1 MTSTTASPAAR
12 GGALDALEQDAAS
25 RTVPGKPRKP
35 RRKIGDL
42 LLHGY
47 TWLVIVWL
55 CVPIVVMIAFSFNNP
70 RGRYNTVWVGPTTKY
85 WSSELFAFNDLTSA
99 LENSLFIAVVSTLIT
114 TILGTMIGIAL
125 GKYRFRGRAPF
136 NVLLFAAISA
146 PEIVMGASLL
156 SLFVTLQTP
165 RGYITILIAHVL
177 FSLSFVAVVVRARVL
192 TLDPSIEDAARDLG
206 ASPFTTF
213 RRVTFPM
220 IFPGILSGALL
231 AFVLSI
237 DDYVVTS
244 FTNGNVQTFPVW
256 IYGVSKL
263 GLPPQ
268 ADVMGTLIFVG
279 GILIAVS
286 NRVISSRR
294 SR

>member
-1 MTSTTASPAAR
+1 MTSVAESR
-12 GGALDALEQDAAS
+12 GSALDALEESA
-25 RTVPGKPRKP
+25 KPRKRRSSDGARP
-35 RRKIGDL
+35 RRRIGDV

-47 TWLVIVWL
+47 TWLVIIWL
-55 CVPIVVMIAFSFNNP
+55 SLPIFVMIVFGFNDP
-70 RGRYNTVWVGPTTKY
+70 KGRYNTTWVGFTFKY
-85 WSSELFAFNDLTSA
+85 WSSKLFAFEDLTNA
-99 LENSLFIAVVSTLIT
+99 LMASIWIAVVSTIVT

-125 GKYRFRGRAPF
+125 GKYRFRGQGSF
-136 NVLLFAAISA
+136 NLLLFAVISA
-146 PEIVMGASLL
+146 PEIVLGASLL
-156 SLFVTLQTP
+156 SLFTTLNTGL
-165 RGYITILIAHVL
+165 GYITILIAHVM

-206 ASPFTTF
+206 ASSWTTF

-244 FTNGNVQTFPVW
+244 FTSGNVVTFPLW

-268 ADVMGTLIFVG
+268 ADVMGTIIFVI
-279 GILIAVS
+279 GIMIAVTNAVVS
-286 NRVISSRR
+286 KRR

>member
-1 MTSTTASPAAR
+1 MTSVTQSR
-12 GGALDALEQDAAS
+12 GSTLDALEEKE
-25 RTVPGKPRKP
+25 KPRTRRSSGSDRP
-35 RRKIGDL
+35 RRRIGDV
-42 LLHGY
+42 LLHSY
-47 TWLVIVWL
+47 TWVVIVWL
-55 CVPIVVMIAFSFNNP
+55 SLPILVMIVFSFNNP
-70 RGRYNTVWVGPTTKY
+70 HGRFNTTWVGFTTKY
-85 WSSELFAFNDLTSA
+85 WSSKLFAFQDLTNA
-99 LENSLFIAVVSTLIT
+99 IEVSLLLAVLSTIIT

-125 GKYRFRGRAPF
+125 GKYRFRGQGSF
-136 NVLLFAAISA
+136 NLLLFAAISA

-156 SLFVTLQTP
+156 SLFTTLNT
-165 RGYITILIAHVL
+165 GLGFVTILIAHVM

-206 ASPFTTF
+206 ASSWTTF
-213 RRVTFPM
+213 WRVTFPM

-244 FTNGNVQTFPVW
+244 FTSGNVVTFPLW

-268 ADVMGTLIFVG
+268 ADVMGTIIFLA
-279 GILIAVS
+279 GILIATTNVIVS
-286 NRVISSRR
+286 KRR

>member
-1 MTSTTASPAAR
+1 LDELEATEGAAPTAPN
-12 GGALDALEQDAAS
+12 
-25 RTVPGKPRKP
+25 KP
-35 RRKIGDL
+35 RRRLGDA
-42 LLHGY
+42 LLHSY

-55 CVPIVVMIAFSFNNP
+55 SLPVFVMIVFSFNNP
-70 RGRYNTVWVGPTTKY
+70 HGRYNTTWVGFTTKY
-85 WSSELFAFNDLTSA
+85 WSSKLFAFEDLTQA
-99 LENSLFIAVVSTLIT
+99 LITSLVIAVVSTAIT

-125 GKYRFRGRAPF
+125 GKYRFRGQGSF
-136 NVLLFAAISA
+136 NLLLFAVISA
-146 PEIVMGASLL
+146 PEIVLGASLL
-156 SLFVTLQTP
+156 SFFTTFNTGL
-165 RGYITILIAHVL
+165 GYVTILIAHVM
-177 FSLSFVAVVVRARVL
+177 FSLSFVAIVVRARVL

-206 ASPFTTF
+206 ANSWTTF

-220 IFPGILSGALL
+220 IVPGILSGALL

-244 FTNGNVQTFPVW
+244 FTSGNVTTFPLW

-268 ADVMGTLIFVG
+268 ADVMGTMIFVAG
-279 GILIAVS
+279 LLIAGTNAVVS
-286 NRVISSRR
+286 ARR

>member
-1 MTSTTASPAAR
+1 MTSVVEPR
-12 GGALDALEQDAAS
+12 GPALDRSGPPQQAPRSAS
-25 RTVPGKPRKP
+25 GRARRP
-35 RRKIGDL
+35 RRRVGDT

-55 CVPIVVMIAFSFNNP
+55 ALPILVMIVFGFNNP
-70 RGRYNTVWVGPTTKY
+70 HGRYNTTWVGFTFKY
-85 WSSELFAFNDLTSA
+85 WSSELFAYQDLTRA
-99 LENSLFIAVVSTLIT
+99 LEVSLVIAVVSTLIT
-114 TILGTMIGIAL
+114 TILGTMIGIGI
-125 GKYRFRGRAPF
+125 GKYRFRGQGSF
-136 NVLLFAAISA
+136 NLLLFAAISS

-156 SLFVTLQTP
+156 SLFTTLNTGL
-165 RGYITILIAHVL
+165 GYMTILIAHVL

-192 TLDPSIEDAARDLG
+192 TLDPAIEDAARDLG
-206 ASPFTTF
+206 ANSWTTF

-244 FTNGNVQTFPVW
+244 FTSGNVVTFPLW

-268 ADVMGTLIFVG
+268 ADVMGTIIFIL
-279 GILIAVS
+279 GILIATGSAVVS
-286 NRVISSRR
+286 RRR

>member
-1 MTSTTASPAAR
+1 MTSVAESR
-12 GGALDALEQDAAS
+12 GSALDALEENE
-25 RTVPGKPRKP
+25 KPRTRQSSGGARP
-35 RRKIGDL
+35 RRRIGDV
-42 LLHGY
+42 LLHSY
-47 TWLVIVWL
+47 TWVVIVWL
-55 CVPIVVMIAFSFNNP
+55 SLPILVMIVFSFNNP
-70 RGRYNTVWVGPTTKY
+70 RGRFNTTWVGFTTKY
-85 WSSELFAFNDLTSA
+85 WSSKLFAFQDLTNA
-99 LENSLFIAVVSTLIT
+99 LEVSLLLAVLSTIIT

-125 GKYRFRGRAPF
+125 GKYRFRGQGSF
-136 NVLLFAAISA
+136 NLLLFAAISA
-146 PEIVMGASLL
+146 PEIVLGASLL
-156 SLFVTLQTP
+156 SLFTTLNT
-165 RGYITILIAHVL
+165 GLGFVTILIAHVM

-206 ASPFTTF
+206 ASSWTTF
-213 RRVTFPM
+213 WRVTFPM

-244 FTNGNVQTFPVW
+244 FTSGNVVTFPLW

-268 ADVMGTLIFVG
+268 ADVMGTIIFLA
-279 GILIAVS
+279 GILIAVTNVVVS
-286 NRVISSRR
+286 KRR

>member
-1 MTSTTASPAAR
+1 MTTIDESLSE
-12 GGALDALEQDAAS
+12 ALDRPGS
-25 RTVPGKPRKP
+25 RGRRRAEAGDRRP
-35 RRKIGDL
+35 RRRIGDT
-42 LLHGY
+42 LLHTY
-47 TWLVIVWL
+47 TWVVIVWL
-55 CVPIVVMIAFSFNNP
+55 SLPVFVMIVFSFNNP
-70 RGRYNTVWVGPTTKY
+70 HGRYNTTWVGFTTKY
-85 WSSELFAFNDLTSA
+85 WSSKLFAFQDLTQA
-99 LENSLFIAVVSTLIT
+99 LINSIVIAVLSTLIT

-125 GKYRFRGRAPF
+125 GKYRFRGQGSF

-156 SLFVTLQTP
+156 SLFATLNTGL
-165 RGYITILIAHVL
+165 GYVTILIAHIM

-206 ASPFTTF
+206 ASSWTTF
-213 RRVTFPM
+213 WRVTFPM

-244 FTNGNVQTFPVW
+244 FTAGNVVTFPLW

-268 ADVMGTLIFVG
+268 ADVMGTMIFAAGLI
-279 GILIAVS
+279 IAGTNALVS
-286 NRVISSRR
+286 VRR

>member
-1 MTSTTASPAAR
+1 MTTIDESLSE
-12 GGALDALEQDAAS
+12 ALERPPSAGRRRVDAGD
-25 RTVPGKPRKP
+25 RP
-35 RRKIGDL
+35 RRRVGDV
-42 LLHGY
+42 LLHTY
-47 TWLVIVWL
+47 TWIVIVWL
-55 CVPIVVMIAFSFNNP
+55 SLPVVVMIVFSFNNP
-70 RGRYNTVWVGPTTKY
+70 HGRYNTTWVGFTTKF
-85 WSSELFAFNDLTSA
+85 WSTELFAFQDLTRA
-99 LENSLFIAVVSTLIT
+99 LLNSIVIAVLSTLIT

-125 GKYRFRGRAPF
+125 GKYRFRGQGSL
-136 NVLLFAAISA
+136 NLLLFAAISA

-156 SLFVTLQTP
+156 SLFATLNTGF
-165 RGYITILIAHVL
+165 GYVTILIAHIM
-177 FSLSFVAVVVRARVL
+177 FSLSFVAIVVRARVL

-206 ASPFTTF
+206 ATSWTTF

-244 FTNGNVQTFPVW
+244 FTAGNVTTFPLW

-268 ADVMGTLIFVG
+268 ADVMGTMIFAAGLI
-279 GILIAVS
+279 IAGTNALVS
-286 NRVISSRR
+286 ARR

>member
-1 MTSTTASPAAR
+1 MTSIAEPRRASLDELEATEGAAPPA
-12 GGALDALEQDAAS
+12 
-25 RTVPGKPRKP
+25 PNKP
-35 RRKIGDL
+35 RRRIGDT
-42 LLHGY
+42 LLHSY

-55 CVPIVVMIAFSFNNP
+55 SLPVFVMIVFSFNNP
-70 RGRYNTVWVGPTTKY
+70 HGRYNTTWVGFTTKY
-85 WSSELFAFNDLTSA
+85 WSSKLFAFEDLTQA
-99 LENSLFIAVVSTLIT
+99 LITSLVIAVVSTAIT

-125 GKYRFRGRAPF
+125 GKYRFRGQGSF
-136 NVLLFAAISA
+136 NLLLFAVISA
-146 PEIVMGASLL
+146 PEIVLGASLL
-156 SLFVTLQTP
+156 SFFTTFNTGL
-165 RGYITILIAHVL
+165 GYVTILIAHVM
-177 FSLSFVAVVVRARVL
+177 FSLSFVAIVVRARVL

-206 ASPFTTF
+206 ANSWTTF

-220 IFPGILSGALL
+220 IVPGILSGALL

-244 FTNGNVQTFPVW
+244 FTSGNVTTFPLW

-268 ADVMGTLIFVG
+268 ADVMGTMIFVAG
-279 GILIAVS
+279 LLIAGTNAVVS
-286 NRVISSRR
+286 ARR

>member
-1 MTSTTASPAAR
+1 MTSVAEPR
-12 GGALDALEQDAAS
+12 GSALDALEENA
-25 RTVPGKPRKP
+25 KPRTRRSSRGPRP
-35 RRKIGDL
+35 RRRIGDV

-47 TWLVIVWL
+47 TWLVILWL
-55 CVPIVVMIAFSFNNP
+55 SLPIWVMIVFSFNNP
-70 RGRYNTVWVGPTTKY
+70 KGRYNTTWVGFTTKF
-85 WSSELFAFNDLTSA
+85 WSTQLFAYQDLTNA
-99 LENSLFIAVVSTLIT
+99 LVASLWIAVVSTIIT

-125 GKYRFRGRAPF
+125 GKYRFRGQGSF
-136 NVLLFAAISA
+136 NLLLFAVISA
-146 PEIVMGASLL
+146 PEIVLGAALL
-156 SLFVTLQTP
+156 SLFTTINTGL
-165 RGYITILIAHVL
+165 GYITILIAHVM
-177 FSLSFVAVVVRARVL
+177 FSLAFVAIVVRARVL

-206 ASPFTTF
+206 ASSWTTF

-244 FTNGNVQTFPVW
+244 FTSGNVVTFPLW

-268 ADVMGTLIFVG
+268 ADVMGTIIFALG
-279 GILIAVS
+279 LLIALTNGIVS
-286 NRVISSRR
+286 KRR
-294 SR
+294 AR

>member
-1 MTSTTASPAAR
+1 MTSVAESR
-12 GGALDALEQDAAS
+12 GSALDALEENE
-25 RTVPGKPRKP
+25 KPRTRRSSGGPRP
-35 RRKIGDL
+35 RRRIGDV
-42 LLHGY
+42 LLHSY
-47 TWLVIVWL
+47 TWVVIVWL
-55 CVPIVVMIAFSFNNP
+55 SLPILVMIVFSFNNP
-70 RGRYNTVWVGPTTKY
+70 HGRFNTTWVGFTTKY
-85 WSSELFAFNDLTSA
+85 WSSKLFAFQDLTNA
-99 LENSLFIAVVSTLIT
+99 LEVSLLLAVLSTIIT

-125 GKYRFRGRAPF
+125 GKYRFRGQGSF
-136 NVLLFAAISA
+136 NLLLFAAISA
-146 PEIVMGASLL
+146 PEIVLGASLL
-156 SLFVTLQTP
+156 SLFTTLNT
-165 RGYITILIAHVL
+165 GLGFVTILIAHVM

-206 ASPFTTF
+206 ASSWTTF
-213 RRVTFPM
+213 WRVTFPM

-244 FTNGNVQTFPVW
+244 FTSGNVVTFPLW

-268 ADVMGTLIFVG
+268 ADVMGTIIFLA
-279 GILIAVS
+279 GILIAVTNVVVS
-286 NRVISSRR
+286 KRR

>member
-1 MTSTTASPAAR
+1 MTSIAEPRRASLDELEATEGAAPTAPN
-12 GGALDALEQDAAS
+12 
-25 RTVPGKPRKP
+25 KP
-35 RRKIGDL
+35 RRRLGDA
-42 LLHGY
+42 LLHSY

-55 CVPIVVMIAFSFNNP
+55 SLPVFVMIVFSFNNP
-70 RGRYNTVWVGPTTKY
+70 HGRYNTTWVGFTTKY
-85 WSSELFAFNDLTSA
+85 WSSKLFAFEDLTQA
-99 LENSLFIAVVSTLIT
+99 LITSLVIAVVSTAIT

-125 GKYRFRGRAPF
+125 GKYRFRGQGSF
-136 NVLLFAAISA
+136 NLLLFAVISA
-146 PEIVMGASLL
+146 PEIVLGASLL
-156 SLFVTLQTP
+156 SFFTTFNTGL
-165 RGYITILIAHVL
+165 GYVTILIAHVM
-177 FSLSFVAVVVRARVL
+177 FSLSFVAIVVRARVL

-206 ASPFTTF
+206 ANSWTTF

-220 IFPGILSGALL
+220 IVPGILSGALL

-244 FTNGNVQTFPVW
+244 FTSGNVTTFPLW

-268 ADVMGTLIFVG
+268 ADVMGTMIFVAG
-279 GILIAVS
+279 LLIAGTNAVVS
-286 NRVISSRR
+286 ARR

>member
-1 MTSTTASPAAR
+1 MTSVIQPR
-12 GGALDALEQDAAS
+12 GSALDALEENE
-25 RTVPGKPRKP
+25 KPRTRRSSGSDRP
-35 RRKIGDL
+35 RRRIGDV
-42 LLHGY
+42 LLHSY
-47 TWLVIVWL
+47 TWVVIVWL
-55 CVPIVVMIAFSFNNP
+55 SLPIIVMIVFSFNNP
-70 RGRYNTVWVGPTTKY
+70 HGRFNTTWVGFTTKY
-85 WSSELFAFNDLTSA
+85 WSSKLFAFQDLTNA
-99 LENSLFIAVVSTLIT
+99 LEVSLLLAVLSTIIT

-125 GKYRFRGRAPF
+125 GKYRFRGQGSF
-136 NVLLFAAISA
+136 NLLLFAAISA

-156 SLFVTLQTP
+156 SLFTTLNT
-165 RGYITILIAHVL
+165 GLGFVTILIAHVM

-206 ASPFTTF
+206 ASSWTTF
-213 RRVTFPM
+213 WRVTFPM

-244 FTNGNVQTFPVW
+244 FTSGNVVTFPLW

-268 ADVMGTLIFVG
+268 ADVMGTIIFLA
-279 GILIAVS
+279 GILIATTNVIVS
-286 NRVISSRR
+286 KRR
-294 SR
+294 AR